1 MTLPAEACGERLDR
15 IHRENR
21 TMKILLPPLCLLTLA
36 ACAGKPPQPVAA
48 QPATAASSRVATPW
62 DAMKADEQR
71 ARDVQKVV
79 NKQAAAQATQIE
91 AQTQ

>member
-1 MTLPAEACGERLDR
+1 MALPAEACGGRLDR
-15 IHRENR
+15 IHRESR

-36 ACAGKPPQPVAA
+36 ACSGKPPEPVA
-48 QPATAASSRVATPW
+48 QPATAASGRVATPW

-79 NKQAAAQATQIE
+79 NKQAATQATQIE